1 MKAKQKIAAG
11 LAAALIL
18 GLFPVP
24 AFASQNERAAS
35 INREGVW
42 LTEIYQNDVARN
54 SNTSRRSS
62 GYEDI
67 LVFETEEDVME
78 FVEIASTHEEA
89 ISLNE
94 VYDFYYNDTAMV
106 VTTMDGSDHVVIEKG
121 QSVVLWN
128 YRSDL
133 GITLPTEAEF
143 RAEMRIP
150 DEALVLKAVSGGNW
164 AANGC
169 SFAVKAKDGT
179 TVSAFEIPSNKD
191 TYTQDGFS
199 VELQMPDMGSQMLV
213 YREKNAP
220 SAGYVFAAQLN
231 GLIPIEG
238 TEGSAE
244 GLYLTEL
251 RPNDINRCATYGS
264 SQDQD
269 LMECIEITNTTDEDV
284 VLNRDYVL
292 KYFVK
297 EGSRKVM
304 DLCHYDASAE
314 NCIGSAEDCVVP
326 AGGTAIIWN
335 YRALS
340 FPEDVAATF
349 TSFPTEEEFRA
360 AYGIAQEIPVYLW
373 TNQNGMGNNN
383 RGVEIYAVAEDGTQE
398 LASGYT
404 WVGSTDCK
412 DNKSAHLAVNPEG
425 PQMLLATANGTTGMG
440 TVSESQLTYLIDDG
454 SSIELRLALAS
465 DRIVTEDEIIPESVA
480 QGEELRLNFYY
491 AATGNLP
498 RKSLATYYR
507 VNGEGAWNKSVEGGS
522 RVPYLYES
530 ILSADVLFD
539 AEFVEF
545 YVKATNAYRSTI
557 CGPYTVQVTKKD
569 YTALHT
575 NIAEGEQVHGTV
587 AVTANAAI
595 AVDAVQL
602 ETAPM
607 LEDGAYFSFYADGR
621 DSYFKNAL
629 TTTENEWITAIGKWQ
644 YAISNGQA
652 HHIDSSYFS
661 YNAQTDSY
669 DVTLRF
675 WAGTYG
681 TTVDEY
687 LYPEANREDFKVSQL
702 ALKVPGGSTYLPTA
716 IGPASFEGVDT
727 SAKTNLSTDYNAVH
741 SIGDSANMCPYM
753 DVSFSIPAAEV
764 TAVGAEIDTTAM
776 SDGAHTLKITG
787 SEQEQEICFFVD
799 NTVPVVDL
807 GVEKD
812 AVLTGIITLD
822 PQAYDENLAAVMV
835 ALDGQVIETP
845 YTVSAKELG
854 EGSHVLSVLAE
865 DAAGNQTS
873 DAVTFTVADVDME
886 LLGTSVTDITDTGA
900 VLNVSV
906 ESNADAEATFFAAK
920 QIADEHIA
928 VNTIDGIVPYVRYTL
943 DVGKVSGDA
952 VLKAAWDGQASGTDD
967 THATGMYVLNTANDR
982 WDKIGSA
989 DANGSI
995 DATFSAKNHV
1005 KNGVAT
1011 IIVQCTADSALPDL
1025 DSETDGDSSAN
1036 SGWDGTSAPE
1046 SYDFSFAWITDTQY
1060 YTEQWQYHF
1069 LNMNN
1074 YIVDNAEELGIK
1086 YVIHTGDIVDDWDIV
1101 YEWENADDAMAIFDE
1116 ADMPYGVL
1124 GGNHDV
1130 SAGLEDNEYYYT
1142 YFGED
1147 RFENQPTYGG
1157 SYRNNLGHYD
1167 LISENGQDFI
1177 IVYMSWNIYQE
1188 EIDWMNS
1195 VLAQYSDRKAILCFH
1210 PYTNVKASD
1219 SGLLDYYGV
1228 VIQKE
1233 VVAKNPNVFAVLNG
1247 HYHGSSYQ
1255 TVVFDDNGDG
1265 IGERTVYQICT
1276 DYQSG
1281 FEGGSEYIK
1290 FLYFDLDGDKVY
1302 INSYSPYFND
1312 FNYYDGT
1319 GVDEP
1324 AALAAQK
1331 EDGIVYRTGID
1342 TIVLNVDFDTDAQS
1356 ILTNSFHAYVCSDE
1370 VLGSAALEN
1379 GVAQLE
1385 LTGLDARSD
1394 YAWYAVVSNA
1404 NTGVLETPVCAF
1416 TTEADPVQIVEE
1428 LIDAIGHV
1436 TMGSST
1442 AIETARTAYD
1452 ALNEEQQAMVDNY
1465 QTLLDAEE
1473 ALAAL
1478 KADAEAAEEAKLA
1491 LAKYNALTEL
1501 EEYAATREPG
1511 TNEEAKRIEQ
1521 ILRTARADI
1530 NAAETQEQIAEL
1542 LSRAKEDMDKAACP
1556 SEAFTDVQEGTF
1568 YHEAV
1573 DYMVA
1578 NGYMIGMS
1586 QTQFGVNAP
1595 LSRAQLV
1602 TILYRM
1608 AGQPEIDGMENPF
1621 TDVPADKQYADA
1633 VIWAVNNGIVNGVSE
1648 TAFAPE
1654 KNITREQLAAMLYR
1668 YSGTEAVDKDYLSAY
1683 ADADKVSGY
1692 ACDAMNWAVAN
1703 GIILGLDSTT
1713 LAPLSN
1719 ASRAQACT
1727 ILVRWAR

>member
-1 MKAKQKIAAG
+1 MKAKQTI
-11 LAAALIL
+11 AAALAAVLVL
-18 GLFPVP
+18 GLLPVP
-24 AFASQNERAAS
+24 ALAAQNERGAA
-35 INREGVW
+35 INGEGVW

-54 SNTSRRSS
+54 SNDSRRSS

-67 LVFETEEDVME
+67 LVFDTEEDLME

-89 ISLNE
+89 ISLNDA
-94 VYDFYYNDTAMV
+94 YDFYYNDTKMT
-106 VTTMDGSDHVVIEKG
+106 VTTMDGSDEVIVEKG

-133 GITLPTEAEF
+133 GITMPTEAEF
-143 RAEMRIP
+143 RAEMRIS

-169 SFAVKAKDGT
+169 SFAVKTKDGSA
-179 TVSAFEIPSNKD
+179 VSEFVIPSNKD

-220 SAGYVFAAQLN
+220 SAGCVFADQLN
-231 GLIPIEG
+231 GLIPTKG
-238 TEGSAE
+238 TDGTAE

-251 RPNDINRCATYGS
+251 RPNDINRCAIYGS

-297 EGSRKVM
+297 EGSRKVF
-304 DLCHYDASAE
+304 DICQYDASAE
-314 NCIGSAEDCVVP
+314 NCIGSSENCVVP
-326 AGGTAIIWN
+326 AGGTAVIWN
-335 YRALS
+335 YRVLS
-340 FPEDVAATF
+340 FPADVMATF

-360 AYGIAQEIPVYLW
+360 AYGISQEVPVYLW

-383 RGVEIYAVAEDGTQE
+383 RGVEIYMVEEDGTQE

-404 WVGSTDCK
+404 WIGSTDCK

-425 PQMLLATANGTTGMG
+425 PQMLLATANGTTAMG
-440 TVSESQLTYLIDDG
+440 SVSESQLTYVLDDG
-454 SSIELRLALAS
+454 SAIELRLALAS
-465 DRIVTEDEIIPESVA
+465 DRIVTEDEVIPASVA

-491 AATGNLP
+491 AAAGNLP
-498 RKSLATYYR
+498 KKSLATYYR
-507 VNGEGAWNKSVEGGS
+507 VNGEGTWTKSLEGGS

-539 AEFVEF
+539 AEYVEF

-569 YTALHT
+569 HTALHT
-575 NIAEGEQVHGTV
+575 NIAEGEQVHGSI

-595 AVDAVQL
+595 MIDGVQV

-607 LEDGAYFSFYADGR
+607 MEDGAYFSFYADGR

-629 TTTENEWITAIGKWQ
+629 TTTDNAWITAIGKWQ

-652 HHIDSSYFS
+652 HHIDSSYFT
-661 YNAQTDSY
+661 YNAENNSY

-702 ALKVPGGSTYLPTA
+702 ALKIPGGNTYYPTA

-727 SAKTNLSTDYNAVH
+727 SAKTNLSTAYDAVH

-753 DVSFSIPAAEV
+753 DVSFSIPAADV
-764 TAVGAEIDTTAM
+764 TAVGVELDTTTM
-776 SDGAHTLKITG
+776 SDGTHTLKITG
-787 SEQEQEICFFVD
+787 SEQEQEISFIVD
-799 NTVPVVDL
+799 NTAPVVEL

-812 AVLTGIITLD
+812 AVLTGSITLD
-822 PQAYDENLAAVMV
+822 PQVYDENLDTVIV
-835 ALDGQVIETP
+835 VLDGEVIETP
-845 YTVSAKELG
+845 YAVSARELG

-865 DAAGNQTS
+865 DAAGNQTT
-873 DAVTFTVADVDME
+873 DAVIFTVADVDMT
-886 LLGTSVTDITDTGA
+886 LLDAFTSDITDTGA
-900 VLNVSV
+900 ALNVSV
-906 ESNADAEATFFAAK
+906 ESDSDAQAVFYAAE
-920 QIADEHIA
+920 QITDEHIA
-928 VNTIDGIVPYVRYTL
+928 VNTIEGIVPYVRYTL
-943 DVGKVSGDA
+943 DMGKVSSDA
-952 VLKAAWDGQASGTDD
+952 VLKAVWNGQASGTDD
-967 THATGMYVLNTANDR
+967 THATGMYVLNTANES

-989 DANGSI
+989 DANGNI
-995 DATFSAKNHV
+995 SASFLAKDHV

-1025 DSETDGDSSAN
+1025 DSETDGN
-1036 SGWDGTSAPE
+1036 SNAASNWDGTGVPE
-1046 SYDFSFAWITDTQY
+1046 NYDFSFAWITDTQY
-1060 YTEQWQYHF
+1060 YAEQWQYHF

-1074 YIVDNAEELGIK
+1074 YIVDNAERLGIK
-1086 YVIHTGDIVDDWDIV
+1086 YVIHTGDIVDDWDMI
-1101 YEWENADDAMAIFDE
+1101 YEWENASEAMAIFDE
-1116 ADMPYGVL
+1116 AGMPYGVL

-1130 SAGLEDNEYYYT
+1130 AAGLEDNENYYT
-1142 YFGED
+1142 YFGAD
-1147 RFENQPTYGG
+1147 RFEDQPTFGG
-1157 SYRNNLGHYD
+1157 SYSNNLGHYD
-1167 LISENGQDFI
+1167 LVSENGQDFI

-1195 VLAQYSDRKAILCFH
+1195 ILAQYSDRKAILCFH
-1210 PYTNVKASD
+1210 PYTNVKDSD

-1228 VIQKE
+1228 LIQKE

-1255 TVVFDDNGDG
+1255 TVVFDDDGDG
-1265 IGERTVYQICT
+1265 VSDRTVYQICT

-1302 INSYSPYFND
+1302 LNSYSPYFND

-1319 GVDEP
+1319 GVDEV
-1324 AALAAQK
+1324 AALAAQS
-1331 EDGIVYRTGID
+1331 ENGIVYRTGID
-1342 TIVLNVDFDTDAQS
+1342 TIVLDVDFDTDAQS
-1356 ILTNSFHAYVCSDE
+1356 ILTDSFQAYVCNDE
-1370 VLGSAALEN
+1370 VLGSADLEN
-1379 GVAQLE
+1379 GTAQMK
-1385 LTGLDARSD
+1385 LTGLESETE

-1404 NTGVLETPVCAF
+1404 NSGILETPVCTF
-1416 TTEADPVQIVEE
+1416 TTQVNPIQGVEE
-1428 LIDAIGHV
+1428 LIDAIGDV
-1436 TMGSST
+1436 TLGSSA
-1442 AIETARTAYD
+1442 AIEAARSAYD
-1452 ALNEEQQAMVDNY
+1452 ALSAEQQEMVSNY

-1473 ALAAL
+1473 ALAKL
-1478 KADAEAAEEAKLA
+1478 KADAEAAEEGKLA

-1501 EEYAATREPG
+1501 EEYAATRNPA
-1511 TNEEAKRIEQ
+1511 TDEEAERIEQ
-1521 ILRTARADI
+1521 ILRAARADI
-1530 NAAETQEQIAEL
+1530 NAAADAQQIEAIL
-1542 LSRAKEDMDKAACP
+1542 AQAKTDMDNAACP
-1556 SEAFTDVQEGTF
+1556 SEAFTDVQEDTF
-1568 YHEAV
+1568 YHDAV
-1573 DYMVA
+1573 DFMVE
-1578 NGYMIGMS
+1578 NGYMNGMS
-1586 QTQFGVNAP
+1586 QTQFGVNAT
-1595 LSRAQLV
+1595 LNRAQLV

-1608 AGQPEIDGMENPF
+1608 AGQPETGGMENPF
-1621 TDVPADKQYADA
+1621 ADVPAGEWYTDA
-1633 VIWAVNNGIVNGVSE
+1633 VIWAANAGIVNGISE

-1654 KNITREQLAAMLYR
+1654 QNVTREQLAAMLYR
-1668 YSGTEAVDKDYLSAY
+1668 CSGAEAVETDHLSAY
-1683 ADADKVSGY
+1683 ADADKVSAY
-1692 ACDAMNWAVAN
+1692 AWDAMNWAVAN
-1703 GIILGLDSTT
+1703 GIILGMDSTT
-1713 LAPLSN
+1713 LAPQSEAN
-1719 ASRAQACT
+1719 RAQACT
-1727 ILVRWAR
+1727 ILVRWAE